1 MSVRCDYRCMAIC
14 LCVEEKRMLCV
25 KPRKSLGVGELRGQR
40 SGICGM
46 RAGSS
51 GVWDLFMV
59 S

>member
-1 MSVRCDYRCMAIC
+1 
-14 LCVEEKRMLCV
+14 MLCV